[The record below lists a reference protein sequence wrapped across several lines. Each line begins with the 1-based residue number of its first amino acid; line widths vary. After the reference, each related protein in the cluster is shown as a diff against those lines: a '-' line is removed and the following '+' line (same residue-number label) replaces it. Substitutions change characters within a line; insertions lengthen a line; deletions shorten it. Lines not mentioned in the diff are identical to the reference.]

1 MMPKCLKKSISII
14 KVAIIKLLLAFK
26 RIAERVKKIASQR
39 IMIKVMIIRVDSGL
53 VRKKSR
59 VSKVQRTRVKIK
71 VGR

>member
-1 MMPKCLKKSISII
+1 M
-14 KVAIIKLLLAFK
+14 VAIIKLLLAFK

-39 IMIKVMIIRVDSGL
+39 IMIKVMTIRVDSGL